1 MNSGQACLGCHV
13 SGGQASSRIFT
24 AAGTLYASA
33 TGGGAVSGAT
43 VTITD
48 SNNKKVTIVTGSD
61 GNFYTT
67 TSIAFPATVQASKC
81 PDTQTMSATL
91 SKADCN
97 SCHTSSMQIHL
108 P

>member
-33 TGGGAVSGAT
+33 TGGSAVSGAT

-48 SNNKKVTIVTGSD
+48 NSNKKITIVTGSD

-67 TSIAFPATVQASKC
+67 TAIAFPASVQFSTC
-81 PDTQTMSATL
+81 PDTQVMPSTITTG
-91 SKADCN
+91 DCN
-97 SCHTSSMQIHL
+97 SCHNSSMRVHL